1 MLKIKKT
8 ISNAKTLLVVSITLL
23 FCFMACKH
31 ESLTEVP
38 PGITP
43 PPPGAPLICFET
55 NVLPIFVSSCAK
67 SGCHDAQ
74 TRADGIRLDNYTSIM
89 KGIKPNLPKD
99 SKYWEVI
106 ITTDGDD
113 RMPPPP
119 APPLT
124 KAQKDSIYKWIVQGA
139 QNTTNCA
146 SNSCDLTQF
155 TYDAIV
161 KPILQTNCNGCHSAT
176 APSGGLNLTD
186 FNVVKTIAVNGRLM
200 GSIKQITGYSPM
212 PPGGKLSD
220 CQIGQI
226 QKWVDAGAPN
236 N

>member
-1 MLKIKKT
+1 MNPKKT
-8 ISNAKTLLVVSITLL
+8 FRNYQFPIIAIIAILTAFNS
-23 FCFMACKH
+23 CRH

-55 NVLPIFVSSCAK
+55 DVLPIFVSNCAK
-67 SGCHDAQ
+67 SGCHDAI
-74 TRADGIRLDNYTSIM
+74 TRAEGIRLDNYAGII
-89 KGIKPNLPKD
+89 KGIKANSPNE
-99 SKYWEVI
+99 SKYWKVI

-146 SNSCDLTQF
+146 SNSCDLTLF
-155 TYDAIV
+155 TYNAIV
-161 KPILQTNCNGCHSAT
+161 KPILQTNCNGCHGAT
-176 APSGGLNLTD
+176 APSAGLNLTD
-186 FNVVKTIAVNGRLM
+186 YNVVKTTALNGRLI
-200 GSIKQITGYSPM
+200 GSIKQIAPYSPM
-212 PPGGKLSD
+212 PPGGKLTD
-220 CQIGQI
+220 CQISQLD
-226 QKWVDAGAPN
+226 KWVQAGAPN